1 MTTYIFKIITLLG
14 GLALFLFGMDVM
26 GKALERQAGGKLQ
39 TILAKMSSNVFKGFL
54 LGLGVTAVIQSS
66 SATTVMVV
74 GFVNSG
80 IMTLKQ
86 AVGVIMGSNIGTTV
100 TAWILSL
107 SGLEGDSFLI
117 KLFKPSTLAPL
128 IGVIGVVMYMGKNE
142 KRKGIGTICLGF
154 MALMTG
160 MDIMGDSMEFL
171 ESEPWFAQLMISF
184 SNPIIGIIGIVMY
197 MGKNEKR
204 RGIGTICLG
213 FMALMTGMD
222 LMSSSMSFLKSE
234 AWFADL
240 MISFTNPVL
249 GILFGAVLT
258 AVIQSSS
265 ASVGIL
271 QGLCVTGAVT
281 YGAAIP
287 IILGQNIGTCI
298 TAIMGAIGANR
309 NARRTA
315 MVHLLFN
322 VVGAV
327 MFAVVFYGLGMVI
340 EWSFLEE
347 SVQAWDIS
355 LIHTAFNI
363 VATAVLM
370 PMNGLLV
377 KLAYLIIP
385 HEYTPQKEEL
395 LDERLLATP
404 AVAVQR
410 AHEIAGEMAS
420 DAAKAMEKAMGLTKV
435 FDAAILEEV
444 TALED
449 KTDRYEDALNTYLVK
464 LSAMNLSV
472 HDNRILN
479 TLLYT
484 VSDIERMADHA
495 MAIAKAAQE
504 MAEKKI
510 EFSSQARGELAVLE
524 QAVLD
529 IVNRTVA
536 AYGSFDLGSA
546 VKIEPQEQV
555 VDALVREVK
564 SRHVRRLR
572 DGKCTVEYGFVLEDL
587 LTACERT
594 ADHCSNIAVEMLQVS
609 EGKLEA
615 HEYLNAL
622 KAGELHESAAFSERF
637 ARYKAQY
644 AFPEE

>member
-1 MTTYIFKIITLLG
+1 MTAYIFKIITLLG
-14 GLALFLFGMDVM
+14 GLSLFLFGMDIM

-128 IGVIGVVMYMGKNE
+128 IGIIGILMYMGKHE
-142 KRKGIGTICLGF
+142 KRK
-154 MALMTG
+154 
-160 MDIMGDSMEFL
+160 
-171 ESEPWFAQLMISF
+171 
-184 SNPIIGIIGIVMY
+184 
-197 MGKNEKR
+197 
-204 RGIGTICLG
+204 GIGTICLG

-222 LMSSSMSFLKSE
+222 LMSSSMSFLKNE

-240 MISFTNPVL
+240 MISFTNPIL

-327 MFAVVFYGLGMVI
+327 MFAVVFYGIGMFV
-340 EWSFLEE
+340 EWQFLET

-355 LIHTAFNI
+355 LIHTAFNL

-395 LDERLLATP
+395 LDDRLLATP

-410 AHEIAGEMAS
+410 AHEIASEMAA
-420 DAAKAMEKAMGLTKV
+420 DAAKAMHLAMGLTKEFEAGIMEQV
-435 FDAAILEEV
+435 VE
-444 TALED
+444 LED

-472 HDNRILN
+472 SDNRILN
-479 TLLYT
+479 TLLYSI
-484 VSDIERMADHA
+484 SDIERMADHA
-495 MAIAKAAQE
+495 MAVAKAALE
-504 MAEKKI
+504 MEEKKI
-510 EFSSQARGELAVLE
+510 EFSKQAKGELAVLE
-524 QAVLD
+524 RAVLD
-529 IVNRTVA
+529 IVDRTVA
-536 AYGSFDLGSA
+536 AYGSFDREQA
-546 VKIEPQEQV
+546 IKIEPQEQV

-572 DGKCTVEYGFVLEDL
+572 DGLCTVEYGFVLEDL

-594 ADHCSNIAVEMLQVS
+594 ADHCSNVAVEMLQVA

-644 AFPEE
+644 AFPEEQ

>member
-1 MTTYIFKIITLLG
+1 MEIYIFKIITLLG
-14 GLALFLFGMDVM
+14 GLALFLFGMDTM

-39 TILAKMSSNVFKGFL
+39 TILAKMSSNVPKGFL
-54 LGLGVTAVIQSS
+54 LGMAVTAVIQSS

-128 IGVIGVVMYMGKNE
+128 IG
-142 KRKGIGTICLGF
+142 
-154 MALMTG
+154 
-160 MDIMGDSMEFL
+160 
-171 ESEPWFAQLMISF
+171 
-184 SNPIIGIIGIVMY
+184 IIGIVMY

-222 LMSSSMSFLKSE
+222 LMSGSMSFLKGE
-234 AWFADL
+234 AWFANL
-240 MISFTNPVL
+240 MISFSNPLL

-265 ASVGIL
+265 ASIGIL
-271 QGLCVTGAVT
+271 QGLCSTGAVT
-281 YGAAIP
+281 FGAALP
-287 IILGQNIGTCI
+287 IILGQNIGTCV
-298 TAIMGAIGANR
+298 TALMGSVGANR

-322 VVGAV
+322 VVGV
-327 MFAVVFYGLGMVI
+327 TIFVIVFYGLGLFI
-340 EWSFLEE
+340 DWTFLD
-347 SVQAWDIS
+347 SAAAAWDIAV
-355 LIHTAFNI
+355 IHTCFN
-363 VATAVLM
+363 VAATIVLM

-377 KLAYLIIP
+377 KLAYLVIP
-385 HEYTPQKEEL
+385 HEYTPQKQEL

-410 AHEIAGEMAS
+410 AHEIAGQMAA
-420 DAAKAMEKAMGLTKV
+420 DAAEALRLAIGLTKK
-435 FDAAILEEV
+435 FDEGNMKRVIE
-444 TALED
+444 LED
-449 KTDRYEDALNTYLVK
+449 RTDHYEDALGTYLVK
-464 LSAMNLSV
+464 LSGMNLSV
-472 HDNRILN
+472 QDNRLLN

-484 VSDIERMADHA
+484 IADIERMADHA
-495 MAIAKAAQE
+495 TAVAKAAKEINDKQV
-504 MAEKKI
+504 
-510 EFSSQARGELAVLE
+510 EFSAQAKAELAVLE

-529 IVNRTVA
+529 VVDHTVA
-536 AYGSFDLGSA
+536 AYQAFDLA
-546 VKIEPQEQV
+546 AAITIEPQEQV
-555 VDALVREVK
+555 VDSLVREVK
-564 SRHVRRLR
+564 SRHIRRLR
-572 DGKCTVEYGFVLEDL
+572 DGLCKVEYGFVLEDL

-594 ADHCSNIAVEMLQVS
+594 ADHCSNVAVEMLQVA

-615 HEYLNAL
+615 HEYLHAL
-622 KAGELHESAAFSERF
+622 KAGELHESAAFAERF
-637 ARYKAQY
+637 AKYKAQY
-644 AFPEE
+644 RFPEEK

>member
-1 MTTYIFKIITLLG
+1 MTTYIFKIISLLG

-80 IMTLKQ
+80 IMSLKQ

-117 KLFKPSTLAPL
+117 KFFKPSTLAPL
-128 IGVIGVVMYMGKNE
+128 IGIFGILLYMGKSE
-142 KRKGIGTICLGF
+142 KKKGIGTIMLGF

-184 SNPIIGIIGIVMY
+184 SNPIV
-197 MGKNEKR
+197 
-204 RGIGTICLG
+204 
-213 FMALMTGMD
+213 
-222 LMSSSMSFLKSE
+222 
-234 AWFADL
+234 
-240 MISFTNPVL
+240 
-249 GILFGAVLT
+249 GILFGAGLT
-258 AVIQSSS
+258 AIIQSSS

-271 QGLCVTGAVT
+271 QGLCGTGVVT
-281 YGAAIP
+281 YGAALP

-298 TAIMGAIGANR
+298 TAILGAVGANR

-322 VVGAV
+322 VVGVAIFV
-327 MFAVVFYGLGMVI
+327 VVFYGLGLFI
-340 EWSFLEE
+340 DWQFLSETAA
-347 SVQAWDIS
+347 AWDIAV
-355 LIHTAFNI
+355 IHTCFN
-363 VATAVLM
+363 VAATCVLM
-370 PMNGLLV
+370 PLNGLLV
-377 KLAYLIIP
+377 KLAYLFIP
-385 HEYTPQKEEL
+385 AEHTPQKEEL

-410 AHEIAGEMAS
+410 AHEIAGEMSA
-420 DAAKAMEKAMGLTKV
+420 DAAKAMHLAMGLTKKYEAGIMEQV
-435 FDAAILEEV
+435 VE
-444 TALED
+444 LED

-464 LSAMNLSV
+464 LSGMNLSV

-495 MAIAKAAQE
+495 MAIAKAALE
-504 MAEKKI
+504 MEEKKI
-510 EFSSQARGELAVLE
+510 EFSNQAKGELAVLE

-529 IVNRTVA
+529 IVDRTVA
-536 AYGSFDLGSA
+536 AYGSFNRGEA

-572 DGKCTVEYGFVLEDL
+572 DGLCTVEYGFVLEDL

-594 ADHCSNIAVEMLQVS
+594 ADHCSNVAVEMLQVA

-644 AFPEE
+644 AFPEEE

>member
-1 MTTYIFKIITLLG
+1 MTTYIFNVITLLG

-26 GKALERQAGGKLQ
+26 GKALERQAGGRLQ

-107 SGLEGDSFLI
+107 TGLEGDSFLI

-128 IGVIGVVMYMGKNE
+128 IGTVGIILYMFTKGE
-142 KRKGIGTICLGF
+142 KKKGIGTIMLGF
-154 MALMTG
+154 LALMTG

-171 ESEPWFAQLMISF
+171 EHEPWFAQLMISF
-184 SNPIIGIIGIVMY
+184 SNPLI
-197 MGKNEKR
+197 
-204 RGIGTICLG
+204 
-213 FMALMTGMD
+213 
-222 LMSSSMSFLKSE
+222 
-234 AWFADL
+234 
-240 MISFTNPVL
+240 

-258 AVIQSSS
+258 AIIQSSS

-271 QGLCVTGAVT
+271 QGLCGTGVVTFGS
-281 YGAAIP
+281 AIP
-287 IILGQNIGTCI
+287 IILGQNIGTCV
-298 TAIMGAIGANR
+298 TALMGSIGANR

-315 MVHLLFN
+315 IVHLLFN
-322 VVGAV
+322 VVGV
-327 MFAVVFYGLGMVI
+327 TIFVIVFYGLGLFI
-340 EWSFLEE
+340 DWQFLDETC
-347 SVQAWDIS
+347 SAWNIAV
-355 LIHTAFNI
+355 IHTCFN
-363 VATAVLM
+363 VAATCVLM
-370 PMNGLLV
+370 PLNGLLV
-377 KLAYLIIP
+377 KLAYLLIP
-385 HEYTPQKEEL
+385 HEHTPQQEAL

-410 AHEIAGEMAS
+410 AHEIAAKMAD
-420 DAAKAMEKAMGLTKV
+420 DAAKAMELAMGLTRK
-435 FDAAILEEV
+435 FDPVLVEQVME
-444 TALED
+444 LED
-449 KTDRYEDALNTYLVK
+449 RTDRYEDALGTYLVK
-464 LSAMNLSV
+464 LSSMNLSLE
-472 HDNRILN
+472 DNRLLN

-484 VSDIERMADHA
+484 VADIERMADHA
-495 MAIAKAAQE
+495 VSVAKAALE
-504 MAEKKI
+504 MEEKKI
-510 EFSSQARGELAVLE
+510 SFSDQARAELEVLE
-524 QAVLD
+524 RAISDTLE
-529 IVNRTVA
+529 RTVA
-536 AYGSFDLGSA
+536 AYADFDFAQA

-555 VDALVREVK
+555 VDVLVREIK
-564 SRHVRRLR
+564 SRHIRRLR
-572 DGKCTVEYGFVLEDL
+572 DGLCSVEYGFVLDDL
-587 LTACERT
+587 LTAFERT

-622 KAGELHESAAFSERF
+622 KAGELTESAAFSERF

-644 AFPEE
+644 AFPDERGE

>member
-1 MTTYIFKIITLLG
+1 MDIYIFKIITLLG
-14 GLALFLFGMDVM
+14 GLALFLFGMDTM

-39 TILAKMSSNVFKGFL
+39 TILAKMSSTVFKGFI
-54 LGLGVTAVIQSS
+54 LGLAVTAVIQSS

-107 SGLEGDSFLI
+107 SGLQGDSFII

-128 IGVIGVVMYMGKNE
+128 IGAIGIFLFMFTKSEKKKN
-142 KRKGIGTICLGF
+142 IGTI
-154 MALMTG
+154 M
-160 MDIMGDSMEFL
+160 
-171 ESEPWFAQLMISF
+171 
-184 SNPIIGIIGIVMY
+184 
-197 MGKNEKR
+197 
-204 RGIGTICLG
+204 LG

-222 LMSSSMSFLKSE
+222 LMSSSMAFLKTE

-240 MISFTNPVL
+240 MMSFSNPLV

-271 QGLCVTGAVT
+271 QGLCSTGVVT
-281 YGAAIP
+281 YGAALP
-287 IILGQNIGTCI
+287 IILGQNIGTCV
-298 TAIMGAIGANR
+298 TALMGSIGANR

-315 MVHLLFN
+315 VVHLLFN
-322 VVGAV
+322 VVGVAIFV
-327 MFAVVFYGLGMVI
+327 IVFYGLGLFI
-340 EWSFLEE
+340 DWNFLGD
-347 SVQAWDIS
+347 SAAAWDIAV
-355 LIHTAFNI
+355 IHTCFN
-363 VATAVLM
+363 VAATVVLM

-377 KLAYLIIP
+377 KLAYLVIP
-385 HEYTPQKEEL
+385 REFTPQKQEL

-410 AHEIAGEMAS
+410 AHEIAGQMAA
-420 DAAKAMEKAMGLTKV
+420 DAAEAMHLAIGLTKQY
-435 FDAAILEEV
+435 DATAMAHVIELENR
-444 TALED
+444 
-449 KTDRYEDALNTYLVK
+449 TDHYEDALGTYLVK
-464 LSAMNLSV
+464 LSGANLSV
-472 HDNRILN
+472 HDNRLLN

-484 VSDIERMADHA
+484 IADIERMADHA
-495 MAIAKAAQE
+495 AAVAKAAQE
-504 MAEKKI
+504 INDKRV
-510 EFSSQARGELAVLE
+510 EFSDQAKAELDVLESAVLAV
-524 QAVLD
+524 VD
-529 IVNRTVA
+529 HTVA
-536 AYGSFDLGSA
+536 AYTSFDLEQA
-546 VKIEPQEQV
+546 ITIEPQEQV

-572 DGKCTVEYGFVLEDL
+572 DGLCKVEYGFVLEDL

-594 ADHCSNIAVEMLQVS
+594 ADHCSNVAVEMLQVA

-615 HEYLNAL
+615 HEYLHAL

-637 ARYKAQY
+637 DRYKAQY
-644 AFPEE
+644 KFPEEK

>member
-1 MTTYIFKIITLLG
+1 MTNYFFNVITLLG

-39 TILAKMSSNVFKGFL
+39 TVLAKMSSNVFKGFL

-117 KLFKPSTLAPL
+117 KIFKPSTLAPL
-128 IGVIGVVMYMGKNE
+128 IAVVGIVLFMFTKSE
-142 KRKGIGTICLGF
+142 KKKGIGTICLGF

-171 ESEPWFAQLMISF
+171 ETEPWFAQLMISF
-184 SNPIIGIIGIVMY
+184 SNPI
-197 MGKNEKR
+197 
-204 RGIGTICLG
+204 
-213 FMALMTGMD
+213 
-222 LMSSSMSFLKSE
+222 
-234 AWFADL
+234 
-240 MISFTNPVL
+240 L
-249 GILFGAVLT
+249 GILFGAALT
-258 AVIQSSS
+258 AIIQSSS
-265 ASVGIL
+265 ASIGIL

-322 VVGAV
+322 VVGAT
-327 MFAVVFYGLGMVI
+327 MFAVVFYGINLFAP
-340 EWSFLEE
+340 WSFLGDA
-347 SVQAWDIS
+347 VQAWDIS
-355 LIHTAFNI
+355 VIHTGFNLI
-363 VATAVLM
+363 ATAILM

-377 KLAYLIIP
+377 KLAYLFIP
-385 HEYTPQKEEL
+385 KQETPQKAEL
-395 LDERLLATP
+395 LDTRLLATP

-410 AHEIAGEMAS
+410 AHEIAREMAA
-420 DAAKAMEKAMGLTKV
+420 DATKAMHLAIGLTKKFESGV
-435 FDAAILEEV
+435 FEQVEE
-444 TALED
+444 LED
-449 KTDRYEDALNTYLVK
+449 KTDRYEDALNTYLVQ
-464 LSAMNLSV
+464 LSSMNLSV
-472 HDNRILN
+472 RDNRILN

-484 VSDIERMADHA
+484 ISDIERMADHA
-495 MAIAKAAQE
+495 MAVAEAAQE
-504 MAEKKI
+504 IEEKKI
-510 EFSSQARGELAVLE
+510 EFSKQAKGELAVLE

-529 IVNRTVA
+529 IMDRTVA
-536 AYGSFDLGSA
+536 AYGSFDREQA
-546 VKIEPQEQV
+546 AKIEPQEQV
-555 VDALVREVK
+555 VAALVREVK

-572 DGKCTVEYGFVLEDL
+572 DGLCTVEYGFVLEDL

-594 ADHCSNIAVEMLQVS
+594 ADHCSNVAIEMLQVS
-609 EGKLEA
+609 QGKLEA

-622 KAGELHESAAFSERF
+622 KAGELHESAAFAEQF
-637 ARYKAQY
+637 AKYRAQY
-644 AFPEE
+644 AFPDEN

>member
-1 MTTYIFKIITLLG
+1 MSNYIFNIISLLG

-117 KLFKPSTLAPL
+117 QLFKPSTLAPL
-128 IGVIGVVMYMGKNE
+128 VAFFGILLYMGKSE
-142 KRKGIGTICLGF
+142 KRRGVGTIMLGF

-160 MDIMGDSMEFL
+160 MSLMSDSM
-171 ESEPWFAQLMISF
+171 A
-184 SNPIIGIIGIVMY
+184 
-197 MGKNEKR
+197 
-204 RGIGTICLG
+204 
-213 FMALMTGMD
+213 
-222 LMSSSMSFLKSE
+222 FLKKE

-240 MISFTNPVL
+240 MVSFSNPIL
-249 GILFGAVLT
+249 GILFGAALT
-258 AVIQSSS
+258 AIIQSSS

-298 TAIMGAIGANR
+298 TALMGAIGANR

-322 VVGAV
+322 IVGV
-327 MFAVVFYGLGMVI
+327 TIFAVVFYTLNLFMD
-340 EWSFLEE
+340 WTFLATPA
-347 SVQAWDIS
+347 QPWDIS
-355 LIHTAFNI
+355 LIHTGFNLA
-363 VATAVLM
+363 ATAVLM

-377 KLAYLIIP
+377 KLAYMIIP
-385 HEYTPQKEEL
+385 KLETPQKEEL
-395 LDERLLATP
+395 LDTRLLATP

-410 AHEIAGEMAS
+410 AHEIAGDM
-420 DAAKAMEKAMGLTKV
+420 AKAAAQAMELAVGLTNKFEDGV
-435 FDAAILEEV
+435 MEQV
-444 TALED
+444 TELED
-449 KTDRYEDALNTYLVK
+449 RTDHYQDALGTYLVK
-464 LSAMNLSV
+464 LSETRHSV
-472 HDNRILN
+472 EDNRILN

-484 VSDIERMADHA
+484 ISDIERMGDHA
-495 MAIAKAAQE
+495 AAVAKAAQE
-504 MAEKKI
+504 INEKSI
-510 EFSSQARGELAVLE
+510 TFSPQAKAELAVLQ
-524 QAVLD
+524 QAVVD
-529 IVNRTVA
+529 IVNRTA
-536 AYGSFDLGSA
+536 DAYSRFDFDIA
-546 VKIEPQEQV
+546 ITIEPQEQV
-555 VDALVREVK
+555 IDTLVREIK

-587 LTACERT
+587 LTACSRT
-594 ADHCSNIAVEMLQVS
+594 ADHCSNVAVEMLQVA

-622 KAGELHESAAFSERF
+622 KAGELHESAAFAEQF

-644 AFPEE
+644 AFPEEN

>member
-1 MTTYIFKIITLLG
+1 MTTYIFNVITLLG

-26 GKALERQAGGKLQ
+26 GKALERSAGGKLQ

-66 SATTVMVV
+66 SATSVMVV

-117 KLFKPSTLAPL
+117 KLFKPSTLSPIL
-128 IGVIGVVMYMGKNE
+128 GTIGIVLYMFTKGEKKKN
-142 KRKGIGTICLGF
+142 IGTIMLGF

-160 MDIMGDSMEFL
+160 MEIMGDSMEFL
-171 ESEPWFAQLMISF
+171 ENKPWFAQLMISF
-184 SNPIIGIIGIVMY
+184 SNPLI
-197 MGKNEKR
+197 
-204 RGIGTICLG
+204 
-213 FMALMTGMD
+213 
-222 LMSSSMSFLKSE
+222 
-234 AWFADL
+234 
-240 MISFTNPVL
+240 
-249 GILFGAVLT
+249 GILFGAGLT
-258 AVIQSSS
+258 AIIQSSS

-271 QGLCVTGAVT
+271 QGLCSTGVVT

-327 MFAVVFYGLGMVI
+327 MFAVIFYGLGMFI
-340 EWSFLEE
+340 EWNFLGD

-355 LIHTAFNI
+355 VIHTGFNLI
-363 VATAVLM
+363 ATAVLM

-377 KLAYLIIP
+377 KLAYLLVP
-385 HEYTPQKEEL
+385 EVKEPEKTEL
-395 LDERLLATP
+395 LDTRLLATP

-410 AHEIAGEMAS
+410 AHEIAGQMAA
-420 DAAKAMEKAMGLTKV
+420 DAAKAMHLAMGLTKK
-435 FDAAILEEV
+435 FDPAVMEQVVE
-444 TALED
+444 LED
-449 KTDRYEDALNTYLVK
+449 KTDRYQDALGTYLVK
-464 LSAMNLSV
+464 LSGMNLSV
-472 HDNRILN
+472 SDNRILN

-495 MAIAKAAQE
+495 MAIAKAALE
-504 MAEKKI
+504 MEEKKI
-510 EFSSQARGELAVLE
+510 AFSKQAKGELAVLE

-529 IVNRTVA
+529 IVDRTVA
-536 AYGSFDLGSA
+536 AYGNFDLEQA
-546 VKIEPQEQV
+546 IKIEPQEQV

-572 DGKCTVEYGFVLEDL
+572 DGLCTVEYGFVLEDL
-587 LTACERT
+587 LTLSQIIRRATDCTRPADNPLFTLLQRSGEIRYPTIRSSALRACCASTKDISISLAFFKDSFT
-594 ADHCSNIAVEMLQVS
+594 AFFVISLKVIRYTFLSFCSFNFKACIRCHEIASPSRSGSV
-609 EGKLEA
+609 
-615 HEYLNAL
+615 
-622 KAGELHESAAFSERF
+622 
-637 ARYKAQY
+637 AR
-644 AFPEE
+644 

>member
-1 MTTYIFKIITLLG
+1 MTAYIFKIITLLG
-14 GLALFLFGMDVM
+14 GLALFLFGMDIM

-117 KLFKPSTLAPL
+117 QLFKPSTLAPL
-128 IGVIGVVMYMGKNE
+128 IGVIGVVLYMGKNE
-142 KRKGIGTICLGF
+142 KRRGVGTIMLGF

-171 ESEPWFAQLMISF
+171 ENEPWFAQLMISF
-184 SNPIIGIIGIVMY
+184 SNPIV
-197 MGKNEKR
+197 
-204 RGIGTICLG
+204 
-213 FMALMTGMD
+213 
-222 LMSSSMSFLKSE
+222 
-234 AWFADL
+234 
-240 MISFTNPVL
+240 
-249 GILFGAVLT
+249 GILFGAGLT
-258 AVIQSSS
+258 AIIQSSS

-271 QGLCVTGAVT
+271 QGLCGTGVVTFGS
-281 YGAAIP
+281 AIP

-298 TAIMGAIGANR
+298 TAILGAVGANR

-322 VVGAV
+322 VVGV
-327 MFAVVFYGLGMVI
+327 TIFVVLFYGLGLFI
-340 EWSFLEE
+340 DWKFLSETAA
-347 SVQAWDIS
+347 AWDIAV
-355 LIHTAFNI
+355 IHTCFN
-363 VATAVLM
+363 VAATAVLM

-377 KLAYLIIP
+377 KLAYLFIP
-385 HEYTPQKEEL
+385 AEHTPQKEEL

-410 AHEIAGEMAS
+410 AHEIAGEMAA
-420 DAAKAMEKAMGLTKV
+420 DAAKAMHLAMGLTKQ
-435 FDAAILEEV
+435 FDDSIMEQVVE
-444 TALED
+444 LED

-464 LSAMNLSV
+464 LSGMNLSV
-472 HDNRILN
+472 SDNRILN

-495 MAIAKAAQE
+495 MAVAKAALEIEQ
-504 MAEKKI
+504 KKI
-510 EFSSQARGELAVLE
+510 EFSKQAKGELAVLE

-529 IVNRTVA
+529 IVDRTVA
-536 AYGSFDLGSA
+536 AYGSFNLDKA
-546 VKIEPQEQV
+546 IKIEPQEQV

-572 DGKCTVEYGFVLEDL
+572 DGLCTVEYGFVLEDL

-594 ADHCSNIAVEMLQVS
+594 ADHCSNVAVEMLQVS

-622 KAGELHESAAFSERF
+622 KAGELYESAAFTERF
-637 ARYKAQY
+637 ARYKAHY
-644 AFPEE
+644 AFPEEN

>member
-1 MTTYIFKIITLLG
+1 MTAYIFKIITLLG

-107 SGLEGDSFLI
+107 SGLEGDSFII

-128 IGVIGVVMYMGKNE
+128 IGIIGVILYMGKNE
-142 KRKGIGTICLGF
+142 KRKGIGTIMLGF

-184 SNPIIGIIGIVMY
+184 SNPIV
-197 MGKNEKR
+197 
-204 RGIGTICLG
+204 
-213 FMALMTGMD
+213 
-222 LMSSSMSFLKSE
+222 
-234 AWFADL
+234 
-240 MISFTNPVL
+240 
-249 GILFGAVLT
+249 GILFGAGLT
-258 AVIQSSS
+258 AIIQSSS

-327 MFAVVFYGLGMVI
+327 MFAVVFYGLGMFI
-340 EWSFLEE
+340 EWNFLET

-355 LIHTAFNI
+355 LIHTAFNL

-377 KLAYLIIP
+377 KLAYLFIP
-385 HEYTPQKEEL
+385 AEHTPQKEEL

-410 AHEIAGEMAS
+410 AHEIAGEMAA
-420 DAAKAMEKAMGLTKV
+420 DAAKAMHLAMGLTKK
-435 FDAAILEEV
+435 FDSAIMEQVIE
-444 TALED
+444 LED

-495 MAIAKAAQE
+495 MAIAKAALE
-504 MAEKKI
+504 MEEKKI
-510 EFSSQARGELAVLE
+510 EFSNQAKGELAVLE

-529 IVNRTVA
+529 IVDRTVA
-536 AYGSFDLGSA
+536 AYGSFDLNGA
-546 VKIEPQEQV
+546 IKIEPQEQV

-572 DGKCTVEYGFVLEDL
+572 DGLCTVEYGFVLEDL

-594 ADHCSNIAVEMLQVS
+594 ADHCSNVAVEMLQVA

-644 AFPEE
+644 AFPEEP